1 MAHRARVWSIGAV
14 VLAVLVGIG
23 VARAQEKPL
32 VAGQSTVDRLFT
44 VDLSDVG
51 LAGNS
56 SASRLTL
63 PPGIMTADHT
73 HTGRTSLLVMVQ
85 GTLTEV
91 RSNVRHDYKPGD
103 VIAVGEGATH
113 HAENRGTVPVIYVE
127 INTTKKN

>member
-14 VLAVLVGIG
+14 VLPVLVGVG

-91 RSNVRHDYKPGD
+91 RGNVRHDYKPGD
-103 VIAVGEGATH
+103 VIAVGEGVTH

>member
-23 VARAQEKPL
+23 AARAQEKPL
-32 VAGQSTVDRLFT
+32 VTGQSTVERLFT

-56 SASRLTL
+56 AASRLTL

-73 HTGRTSLLVMVQ
+73 HTGRNSLIVMVQ
-85 GTLTEV
+85 GTLTEA
-91 RSNVRHDYKPGD
+91 RGDVRHDYKPGD
-103 VIAVGEGATH
+103 VIAVAEGVTH

>member
-1 MAHRARVWSIGAV
+1 
-14 VLAVLVGIG
+14 
-23 VARAQEKPL
+23 
-32 VAGQSTVDRLFT
+32 

-56 SASRLTL
+56 AAARLTL

-73 HTGRTSLLVMVQ
+73 HTGRNSLIVMVQ
-85 GTLTEV
+85 GTLTEA
-91 RSNVRHDYKPGD
+91 RGGVRHDYKPGD
-103 VIAVGEGATH
+103 VIAVAEGVTH

>member
-1 MAHRARVWSIGAV
+1 M
-14 VLAVLVGIG
+14 LVGIG

-32 VAGQSTVDRLFT
+32 VAGQSSVERLFT

-56 SASRLTL
+56 AVGRLTL

-73 HTGRTSLLVMVQ
+73 HTGRNSLIIMVQ
-85 GTLTEV
+85 GTLTEARGDV
-91 RSNVRHDYKPGD
+91 RREYKPGD
-103 VIAVGEGATH
+103 VFSVAEGVTH
-113 HAENRGTVPVIYVE
+113 HAENHGTVPVIYVE

>member
-1 MAHRARVWSIGAV
+1 MAHRARVWSIGVV
-14 VLAVLVGIG
+14 VLAVLVGSG

-32 VAGQSTVDRLFT
+32 VAGQSTVERLFT

-56 SASRLTL
+56 AASRLTL
-63 PPGIMTADHT
+63 PPGIMTADHA
-73 HTGRTSLLVMVQ
+73 HTGRTSLLVVVQ

-91 RSNVRHDYKPGD
+91 RGNVRHDYKPGD
-103 VIAVGEGATH
+103 VIAVGEGVTH